1 MLRFTRARVLF
12 SLFAVGASA
21 IILMH
26 NRSQAQ
32 DATSTIVIGNSK
44 LDVTIESGDLKLTQ
58 AQLMHWVQAAA
69 DAVATY
75 YGRYPVPHAH
85 LHIIPAGGSG
95 IRHGQTFGFEGGLIK
110 IRVGAQTTAEEL
122 ASDWMLT
129 HEMVHLSFPSMAD
142 EHHWIE
148 EGIAV
153 YVEPIARIQ
162 AGQMSAEQMWADLVR
177 DMPKGQPDDGD
188 RGLDHTHTWGRTYW
202 GGALFCFVADVRIRK
217 QTQNKKGLQDALHG
231 ILDAGGDITN
241 DWDLPQALKIGD
253 SATNTTVLSTL
264 YSEMKDK
271 PASVD
276 LDAMWKDLGIVP
288 NGKSVRLIDSASSAA
303 LRQAITAAPAQ
314 AHATLRSVA
323 AGRTLAK

>member
-1 MLRFTRARVLF
+1 
-12 SLFAVGASA
+12 
-21 IILMH
+21 MH

-32 DATSTIVIGNSK
+32 DVTSTLVIGNSK
-44 LDVTIESGDLKLTQ
+44 LDVTTESGNLQPTQ
-58 AQLMHWVQAAA
+58 PQLMHWVQAAA

-85 LHIIPAGGSG
+85 LRIIPAGGSG
-95 IRHGQTFGFEGGLIK
+95 IRHGQTFGFDGGLIK
-110 IRVGAQTTAEEL
+110 IRVGAQTTTDEL

-217 QTQNKKGLQDALHG
+217 QTQNKKGLQDALRG
-231 ILDAGGDITN
+231 ILDAGGDITH

-253 SATNTTVLSTL
+253 TATNTTVLTTL
-264 YSEMKDK
+264 YAEMKDK
-271 PASVD
+271 PVSVD
-276 LDAMWKDLGIVP
+276 LGAMWKDLGIVP

-303 LRQAITAAPAQ
+303 LRQAITVAPAQ

-323 AGRTLAK
+323 VGRTLAK